1 MNLKARAM
9 QSSIEVFLDHYN
21 GALHDLLKTTAH
33 RREHAFEYA
42 QVGKLH
48 SYCVILGR
56 DYWNHYRNKLI
67 KYVQEHFTDTEV
79 VIEFD
84 RQGDCRDKNI
94 RYTYKGGD
102 QFFVEYKG
110 MELSYTGYFNIA
122 IADN

>member
-1 MNLKARAM
+1 M

-21 GALHDLLKTTAH
+21 EELHELLKSTALKRDH
-33 RREHAFEYA
+33 TFEYI
-42 QVGKLH
+42 QTENQH

-67 KYVQEHFTDTEV
+67 RYVQEHFANTEV

-102 QFFVEYKG
+102 QFYVEYRG
-110 MELSYTGYFNIA
+110 MELSYKGYFNITLE
-122 IADN
+122 NN